1 MTLSHPA
8 ITAAKREHAYLRRPE
23 PRHFPVEA
31 PVPETLRHLELRT
44 ALYLSIRLEL
54 RGRATVS
61 SDQFVYWDPTDPE
74 QCLAP
79 DVAVRLGTPAAL
91 LDVWKTW
98 ELGAPEL
105 AVEIVSEHDR
115 PEQQETRK
123 LERYRRA
130 GVAEVVRFDTE
141 HPTAKLRLFDLR
153 GGDLVERDLGAP
165 DAFHC
170 DTLGLY
176 WTVQEDAELGP
187 TLRLAR
193 DPSGKNLLPTPEEA
207 MQAERTAKEAE
218 RAAKEEALLRVRE
231 LEAELSRRR

>member
-1 MTLSHPA
+1 M
-8 ITAAKREHAYLRRPE
+8 TAAKREHAYLRPPE

-79 DVAVRLGTPAAL
+79 DVAVRRGSPAAS

-115 PEQQETRK
+115 PEQQARQK

-130 GVAEVVRFDTE
+130 GVAEIARFDAE
-141 HPTAKLRLFDLR
+141 HPTAPLRLFDLR
-153 GGDLVERDLGAP
+153 GGDLVERDLRAP
-165 DAFHC
+165 EAFHC
-170 DTLGLY
+170 DTLDLY
-176 WTVQEDAELGP
+176 WTVRDDAEIGL

-193 DPSGKNLLPTPEEA
+193 DPNGKDLVPTPEEA
-207 MQAERTAKEAE
+207 MQVERAEKEAE